1 MEQFT
6 EVQMNSLRAR
16 MRLEVLGMKFRGR
29 PATVV
34 AREVYG
40 ITARRKSEVL
50 SAFEQIMVSKGFI
63 RT

>member
-1 MEQFT
+1 MDRFE
-6 EVQMNSLRAR
+6 ELKMNSLRAR

-29 PATVV
+29 PVTAMI
-34 AREVYG
+34 REKYG

-50 SAFEQIMVSKGFI
+50 SAFEQIMVAKGLI